1 MMNLKD
7 ENGKYVITRKD
18 RRIFMKM
25 VFALILIT
33 LLGKACGLDKEK
45 KTTGF
50 TDNPTIVATVEMS
63 KNQF

>member
-1 MMNLKD
+1 MKANG
-7 ENGKYVITRKD
+7 GKYVTTRGE

-25 VFALILIT
+25 VFALLLIT

-50 TDNPTIVATVEMS
+50 VNIDTITVATVEMTE
-63 KNQF
+63 KQL